1 MNVIPAIDL
10 RGGRCVRLLRG
21 EFDQE
26 TEYHSDPAAIAALAR
41 DYGALGV
48 QHLHLVDLDGARG
61 DGQVNRALVETIT
74 EESSLRVQ
82 LGGGIREE
90 ATLNAWFDVG
100 VDRCVIGSRAITHR
114 ALVRGWLENAGP
126 ERVVLAL
133 DVRID
138 ADGIPWVTTH
148 GWQETS
154 VTSLWDCIESYLSV
168 GMRHV
173 LCTDVSRDG
182 AMSGPNL
189 ELYAEIVQRF
199 PDIALQAS
207 GGVRNLADLKALRET
222 GAAAA
227 ITGRALLDGALTPAE
242 VAAFQQDA

>member
-41 DYGALGV
+41 DYGTLRV

-61 DGQVNRALVETIT
+61 DGQVNRSLVETMT
-74 EESSLRVQ
+74 SESALRVQ
-82 LGGGIREE
+82 LGGGIRDE
-90 ATLNAWFDVG
+90 ATLESWFQAG

-114 ALVRGWLENAGP
+114 SLVRDWLVNAGP
-126 ERVVLAL
+126 ERIVLAL

-138 ADGIPWVTTH
+138 TDGIPWVTTH

-154 VTSLWDCIESYLSV
+154 VTSLWDCIESYGSV
-168 GMRHV
+168 GLRHV

-207 GGVRNLADLKALRET
+207 GGVRDLADLEALRMA

-227 ITGRALLDGALTPAE
+227 ITGRALLDGSLTPAE
-242 VAAFQQDA
+242 VATFQRDA